1 MARAR
6 FADILRLLVEHDV
19 EFIVVGMAAG
29 VLQGVP
35 LTTMD
40 IDILHRR
47 TAENVARLLVV
58 LAKIGAIFRGDP
70 RKLTPS
76 DSHLLGP
83 GHQLL
88 TSNFGDLDCLG
99 TVGDGKSY
107 EDMIH
112 AIAVVSLSDGAA
124 IKVLSLSSLI
134 ELKRQAGRPKDL
146 AAIPH
151 LESTLDE
158 VRRRNGDS

>member
-6 FADILRLLVEHDV
+6 FADILRLLVENDV

-35 LTTMD
+35 LTTID

-47 TAENVARLLVV
+47 TPGNVARLLVV
-58 LAKIGAIFRGDP
+58 LNAIQATYRGDT
-70 RKLTPS
+70 RKLSPTQ
-76 DSHLLGP
+76 SHLLGP

-88 TSNFGDLDCLG
+88 TTNYGDLDCLG
-99 TVGDGKSY
+99 TVGEGETYD
-107 EDMIH
+107 DMLD
-112 AIAVVSLSDGAA
+112 ATAEVTLSDGAK
-124 IKVLSLSSLI
+124 IKVLSLARLI

-146 AAIPH
+146 AALPQ

-158 VRRRNGDS
+158 IRRRRDER